1 MICCHGNPHTTK
13 MEEDEMH
20 MTERLGDREDN
31 IIQTEETELEV
42 KMIGSR
48 VATEKYLHSISLT
61 SQTQPQITFR
71 IMHMELCDTMDK
83 CVLSMVILKA
93 ICWASVGGS
102 GP

>member
-1 MICCHGNPHTTK
+1 M
-13 MEEDEMH
+13 
-20 MTERLGDREDN
+20 
-31 IIQTEETELEV
+31 
-42 KMIGSR
+42 
-48 VATEKYLHSISLT
+48 

-71 IMHMELCDTMDK
+71 IMHIELCDTMDK

>member
-1 MICCHGNPHTTK
+1 

-48 VATEKYLHSISLT
+48 VATEKYLHGISLQYI
-61 SQTQPQITFR
+61 SRVKPNQPQITFR
-71 IMHMELCDTMDK
+71 TMHKELCDTMDK
-83 CVLSMVILKA
+83 CVLSMVHYSA
-93 ICWASVGGS
+93 
-102 GP
+102 